1 MLSFV
6 LFLFFCIKFFVFI
19 VEAATILISYDDT
32 IGKTILLWFI

>member
-6 LFLFFCIKFFVFI
+6 LFLLFCIKLFVFI
-19 VEAATILISYDDT
+19 IEAATILISYDDT